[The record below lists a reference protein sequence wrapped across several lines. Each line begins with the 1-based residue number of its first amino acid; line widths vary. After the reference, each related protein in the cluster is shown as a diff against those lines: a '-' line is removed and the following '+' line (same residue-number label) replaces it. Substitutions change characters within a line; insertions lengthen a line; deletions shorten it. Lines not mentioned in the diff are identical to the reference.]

1 MPEIRDILEGESRSV
16 DLEPGDFERLLR
28 HRERLQRARRIR
40 GGVAGLIVMLTT
52 GLLLARLLSGASDG
66 VVPAGPASPT
76 MSATPSTPASSTG
89 DEISFGPFGAS
100 PSVTVLAAQPDGWVD
115 DSDFGAL
122 SGPEPGSQSP
132 PDGVGML
139 FFSTDS
145 LYRDPC
151 HWDWSGTGTNEKGGD
166 VKVGPTVEDLVAA
179 IGKNTFYT
187 STAPTPVTVDGY
199 AGEEIEIQL
208 PDKSFTGCDV
218 EPGDTTG
225 HAYPFPIPVYAQ
237 GPANIWHLFV
247 LDADGTRVV
256 AAILSYPET
265 SKAHLDTARTVI
277 ETMDIQV

>member
-1 MPEIRDILEGESRSV
+1 MTKHGSRSRWV
-16 DLEPGDFERLLR
+16 L
-28 HRERLQRARRIR
+28 
-40 GGVAGLIVMLTT
+40 VAAFLMIVGSACTASSESASTSSTSTSTSSSTT
-52 GLLLARLLSGASDG
+52 
-66 VVPAGPASPT
+66 ASP
-76 MSATPSTPASSTG
+76 AT

-100 PSVTVLAAQPDGWVD
+100 PSVTVVAAQPHGWVD

-122 SGPEPGSQSP
+122 SGPNPTSQSP

-151 HWDWSGTGTNEKGGD
+151 HWDWAGTGTNEKGGD
-166 VKVGPTVEDLVAA
+166 VKVGPTVQDLVAA

-187 STAPTPVTVDGY
+187 STDPTPVKVDGY

-208 PDKSFTGCDV
+208 PDKAFTGCDV

-247 LDADGTRVV
+247 LDADGTRIV

-265 SKAHLDTARTVI
+265 SKAQLDTARTVI
-277 ETMDIQV
+277 ETLDIQVGP